1 MTDELGTG
9 RLKLSVDASD
19 FSTNI
24 GTAKNHM
31 KGFSE
36 EAQKQYQKL
45 DKAEKRRVDSLVK
58 QVNMIGKTRQ
68 EQIRWNA
75 EMNNIPKS
83 IFDELNK
90 KLSET
95 EKLTQ
100 KTAGAFGAI
109 GGKLTGLIGGFAV
122 FATGKR
128 IFASFIEETMNAQ
141 QAQLQLGAVL
151 ESTGR
156 QAGWSHQ
163 QLNRLAEAYSSTG
176 GKSIFSQTEVT
187 QAITNM
193 MEFTGVIGEQVPLAL
208 QAAIDLASRKGL
220 DLTQAMETIGRAL
233 DIPSQG
239 LSSLTKIGFRFS
251 DSVKDQIE
259 RLEALGRTGEA
270 QQLLLDNIASSYDG
284 AGQAAR
290 NSFGGALQTIK
301 NTLGDLMTGDDDSLQ
316 GMTSAVENLNSTLS
330 SAATK
335 TAFATFVEGL
345 AKIAEGAINALT
357 QVQRFTDWYGRY
369 IGGIFHGPDDSLKIA
384 ENDVRRI
391 EDKIERWQEAYDDSG
406 DSTYLRLIEE
416 ERSDLA
422 SRQSY
427 VNDIKRMRE
436 NKPTESEEAIIP
448 LGPDLKPGGN
458 DDNKKGNTGGGG
470 RTGSRSIQQ
479 TAAQR
484 MFDQIAQRNAEI
496 NAQLLS
502 DSGKLL
508 NSEKELARFTQQIA
522 DIKERAIL
530 TADQKSLLANEQ
542 ALRLAFERN
551 IADEKALQIRQEHIK
566 LIEKAQQE
574 YTRFTAQVATIA
586 AQADTRRFQSL
597 DQYRDELSVIG
608 MGSKETEKVQAQAAI
623 YDLYRDMYDDLAEAA
638 EKARAAAQAAGTPF
652 DETAYEEARA
662 FLDEQLQ
669 LQLQDLRDYYK
680 DAEDLQADWKNG
692 FTQGL
697 ADFADEAANKL
708 KSVSD
713 VTKKAL
719 GDMAD
724 SLTDFTVDGAA
735 DFGEMAKSII
745 KDIIRIQYQ
754 SAISGIFGNGMNGLL
769 GGLFGGGVGKGGS
782 IASALSKVVPNAL
795 GGVYSSPSLSQFS
808 GQVVSQPTMFA
819 FAKGAGLMGE
829 AGPEAIMPLTRGS
842 DGRLGVQAAGVGGA
856 GQFKTNIT
864 VHVDNTGA
872 AQSTVSTGTSN
883 QQAMAIAQ
891 LVDASVKEGM
901 NKALQPGGVLWAMR
915 NGRA

>member
-19 FSTNI
+19 FSANI
-24 GTAKNHM
+24 NTAKNHM

-36 EAQKQYQKL
+36 EAQKQYQQL

-75 EMNNIPKS
+75 EMNNIPKT

-100 KTAGAFGAI
+100 KTASAFGSI

-128 IFASFIEETMNAQ
+128 LFGTFIRETINAQ

-156 QAGWSHQ
+156 QAGWSQQ

-176 GKSIFSQTEVT
+176 GKSVFSQTEVT

-193 MEFTGVIGEQVPLAL
+193 MEFTGIVGEQVPQAL
-208 QAAIDLASRKGL
+208 QAAIDVASRKGQ
-220 DLTQAMETIGRAL
+220 DLTQTMETIGRAL
-233 DIPSQG
+233 DLPSKG
-239 LSSLTKIGFRFS
+239 LASLSDMGFRFA
-251 DSVKDQIE
+251 DGVKEQIQ
-259 RLEALGRTGEA
+259 RLEDSGRVAQA
-270 QQLLLDNIASSYDG
+270 QQFLLDSIASSYAG
-284 AGQAAR
+284 AGDALR
-290 NSFGGALQTIK
+290 NSFGGALQSVK
-301 NTLGDLMTGDDDSLQ
+301 NTIADLMTGSDDSLQ
-316 GMTSAVENLNSTLS
+316 GMAGAVEDLNKELS
-330 SAATK
+330 SPDTK
-335 TAFATFVEGL
+335 AAFASFTSGL
-345 AKIAEGAINALT
+345 AMVAEGAINALKY
-357 QVQRFTDWYGRY
+357 VQRFTGYVAEVIAGV
-369 IGGIFHGPDDSLKIA
+369 IHGPDDSQGQIQVQIQRRRDSIDALMQDNGVINSPYVQAQIDQFYSEIAALEGELQSLERFGRKI
-384 ENDVRRI
+384 
-391 EDKIERWQEAYDDSG
+391 
-406 DSTYLRLIEE
+406 
-416 ERSDLA
+416 
-422 SRQSY
+422 
-427 VNDIKRMRE
+427 RE
-436 NKPTESEEAIIP
+436 VANPETPK
-448 LGPDLKPGGN
+448 PDLEVIPPAP
-458 DDNKKGNTGGGG
+458 TGGGG
-470 RTGSRSIQQ
+470 RSRSVQQ
-479 TAAQR
+479 NAAQR
-484 MFDQIAQRNAEI
+484 LFDQIAQRNAEI

-508 NSEKELARFTQQIA
+508 TSEKELARFTQQIV
-522 DIKERAIL
+522 DLKERGIL
-530 TADQKSLLANEQ
+530 TADQKSLLANEE

-566 LIEKAQQE
+566 LIEKAEQE
-574 YTRFTAQVATIA
+574 YTRFTAQVATVA
-586 AQADTRRFQSL
+586 TQADTRRFQSL

-692 FTQGL
+692 FTAGL
-697 ADFADEAANKL
+697 ADFAEEVADKL

-724 SLTDFTVDGAA
+724 ALTEFTVEGTA

-754 SAISGIFGNGMNGLL
+754 SAMSGLFGDGGLGGL
-769 GGLFGGGVGKGGS
+769 FGGLFGGGVSKGGG

-842 DGRLGVQAAGVGGA
+842 DGRLGVQAAGLGGA
-856 GQFKTNIT
+856 GQFQTSIT

-872 AQSTVSTGTSN
+872 AQSTVSADTSN

-901 NKALQPGGVLWAMR
+901 SKALQPGGVLWAMR

>member
-19 FSTNI
+19 FSANI
-24 GTAKNHM
+24 NTAKNHM
-31 KGFSE
+31 KGFSA
-36 EAQKQYQKL
+36 EAQKQYQQL

-75 EMNNIPKS
+75 EMHNIPKS

-100 KTAGAFGAI
+100 KTASAFGAI

-128 IFASFIEETMNAQ
+128 IFSAFIQETMNAQ

-163 QLNRLAEAYSSTG
+163 QLNRLAEYYSSTG

-193 MEFTGVIGEQVPLAL
+193 MEFTGIIGEQVPLAL
-208 QAAIDLASRKGL
+208 QAAIDVASRKGY
-220 DLTQAMETIGRAL
+220 DLTQTMETIGRAL

-239 LSSLTKIGFRFS
+239 LASLTRLGFRFS

-259 RLEALGRTGEA
+259 RLEDLGKTGQA

-316 GMTSAVENLNSTLS
+316 GMTTAVEDLNKTLS

-384 ENDVRRI
+384 ENDVSRS
-391 EDKIERWQEAYDDSG
+391 EDNIGRWQEAYEDSG
-406 DSTYLRLIEE
+406 DSTYLRWVEE
-416 ERSDLA
+416 ERRNLA
-422 SRQSY
+422 ALQSH
-427 VNDIKRMRE
+427 VNDIKQTRANM
-436 NKPTESEEAIIP
+436 PTELAP
-448 LGPDLKPGGN
+448 APVTDGKLGPDLKPRDN
-458 DDNKKGNTGGGG
+458 EDDKKGGGG
-470 RTGSRSIQQ
+470 RRSRSVQQ

-484 MFDQIAQRNAEI
+484 LFDQIAQRRAEI
-496 NAQLLS
+496 NAQSLS

-508 NSEKELARFTQQIA
+508 ASEKELARFTQQMA
-522 DIKERAIL
+522 DLKERVIL
-530 TADQKSLLANEQ
+530 TADQKSLLANEE

-551 IADEKALQIRQEHIK
+551 VADEKALQIRQEHIK
-566 LIEKAQQE
+566 LIEKAEQE
-574 YTRFTAQVATIA
+574 YTRFTAQIAAVAT
-586 AQADTRRFQSL
+586 QANTRRYQSQ

-608 MGSKETEKVQAQAAI
+608 LGGKETEKVQAQAAI

-692 FTQGL
+692 FTAGL
-697 ADFADEAANKL
+697 ADFAEEAADKL

-719 GDMAD
+719 GDMTDA
-724 SLTDFTVDGAA
+724 LTDFTVDGAA

-769 GGLFGGGVGKGGS
+769 GGLFGGGVSKGGS

-842 DGRLGVQAAGVGGA
+842 DGRLGVQAAGMGGA
-856 GQFKTNIT
+856 GQFQTNIT
-864 VHVDNTGA
+864 VHVDNTGG
-872 AQSTVSTGTSN
+872 AQSTVSTDTSN